1 MAGKRTGAGISLK
14 KQLIAKAGSY
24 GVRLIGFAP
33 AGRWAEYNEMP
44 ACYFP
49 QHVFPH
55 TRTVIVLALPV
66 FIPMLDTTPSI
77 VYSELYSTSNRL
89 LDEIAY
95 QLALHLNNKGF
106 RGVFFP
112 RDGYGDITVLINK
125 PAAAFSH
132 VFAGKYAGLGTIG
145 YNHTLLTKA
154 YGPRVRLVSVFTDAE
169 IEPDAVCETELCV
182 KCLLCKRCC
191 PTSAFTSTK
200 LIADM
205 DKRKCAEYHAELKA
219 TYRYPCGVCIK
230 VCPVGEDRK
239 LYGMNKE
246 KYLKENKLVN
256 SEEYSDW
263 IHIRKHGSKE

>member
-1 MAGKRTGAGISLK
+1 MAKRTGINLK

-77 VYSELYSTSNRL
+77 VYSELYTTSNRL

-95 QLALHLNNKGF
+95 KLALHLNNKGF

-145 YNHTLLTKA
+145 YNHTLLTKE

-169 IEPDAVCETELCV
+169 IEPDAVCETELCM

-200 LIADM
+200 NLIADM
-205 DKRKCAEYHAELKA
+205 DKRKCAEYHAELKSK
-219 TYRYPCGVCIK
+219 YCYPCGVCIK
-230 VCPVGEDRK
+230 VCPVGEDRN

-246 KYLKENKLVN
+246 KYLKEKNSVIN

-263 IHIRKHGSKE
+263 IHIRNHGSKK

>member
-1 MAGKRTGAGISLK
+1 MTDKRADIGLK
-14 KQLIAKAGSY
+14 KQLITKAGSY
-24 GVRLIGFAP
+24 GVGLIGFASVD
-33 AGRWAEYNEMP
+33 RWTEYNEMP
-44 ACYFP
+44 ASYFP
-49 QHVFPH
+49 QQVFPY

-77 VYSELYSTSNRL
+77 VYSELYTTSNRL

-95 QLALHLNNKGF
+95 KLSLYLNNKGF

-112 RDGYGDITVLINK
+112 RDGYGDISVLIDK
-125 PAAAFSH
+125 PKAAFSH

-145 YNHTLLTKA
+145 YNHTLLTEE

-169 IEPDAVCETELCV
+169 IEPDAVCERELCI
-182 KCLLCKRCC
+182 KCMLCKRCC
-191 PTSAFTSTK
+191 PTSAFTSTRK

-219 TYRYPCGVCIK
+219 KYRYPCGVCIK
-230 VCPVGEDRK
+230 VCPIGKDRK

-246 KYLKENKLVN
+246 KYLQEKNNAVN
-256 SEEYSDW
+256 PEEYSDW
-263 IHIRKHGSKE
+263 IHIRNHGSK